1 MNEGSG
7 ASAFLFDRIWI
18 DIYVVHIRSLSIRG
32 HIDDGNLKKAL
43 K

>member
-1 MNEGSG
+1 MKAVELSYLTEFG
-7 ASAFLFDRIWI
+7 LIYK
-18 DIYVVHIRSLSIRG
+18 YVVHIRSLSIRG